1 METAKV
7 TKSPPEVTSL
17 RGSETVSGNTYEY
30 EARGDSIDYSYDGNL
45 EGKRQHYSIS
55 NRNMSPA
62 VVACSSL
69 PNEKQHIS
77 QKKEQISSKIPPF
90 YGNGCI
96 ELNRV

>member
-69 PNEKQHIS
+69 PNEKTAHKS
-77 QKKEQISSKIPPF
+77 KERANILQDTAILWK
-90 YGNGCI
+90 
-96 ELNRV
+96 RVY